1 MMKISINGE
10 IKEFNIETLT
20 VKELLEDMNYG
31 KGIAVALNETFVLK
45 TKYQETTVT
54 DGDRLDILSPVQG
67 G

>member
-1 MMKISINGE
+1 MKISINGE

>member
-1 MMKISINGE
+1 MKISINGE
-10 IKEFNIETLT
+10 IKELDKKVLT
-20 VKELLEDMNYG
+20 VKELLAEMSYG

-45 TKYQETTVT
+45 TKYEETDIK

>member
-1 MMKISINGE
+1 MKISINGE
-10 IKEFNIETLT
+10 IKELDKNSLS
-20 VKELLEDMNYG
+20 VKELLKEMNYG

-45 TKYQETTVT
+45 TKYEETDIK

>member
-1 MMKISINGE
+1 M
-10 IKEFNIETLT
+10 T
-20 VKELLEDMNYG
+20 VKELLELMNYT

-45 TKYQETTVT
+45 AKYEDTKIE

>member
-1 MMKISINGE
+1 MKISINGE
-10 IKEFNIETLT
+10 IKELSVESLS
-20 VKELLEDMNYG
+20 VKELLEQMNYG

-45 TKYQETTVT
+45 TKYEETDIK

>member
-1 MMKISINGE
+1 MKISINGE
-10 IKEFNIETLT
+10 IKEFDKDTLT
-20 VKELLEDMNYG
+20 IQELLEIVNYG

-45 TKYQETTVT
+45 TKYEETMIA